1 MCHEGEWLVD
11 DMAPPTGK
19 RRRTSSTCGVER
31 LERRERRRGL
41 YRPRLSAMT
50 DDTVGVAGSPSPS
63 SSAPPR
69 NTPIKN
75 TPPKGTPPK
84 GTPTKDKTDL
94 GSRNTPPTMG
104 TQVLAPPTDSIL
116 LRLRVSIENRVYLV
130 PCPRKMADGCDTTVS
145 WLASEAAERYRAH
158 LGVRPTLTLTTSD
171 GAHLSPGDA
180 LCDVLQSN
188 EEVRGV
194 VEHKELPP
202 LSERYQMAC
211 RNDGMVCHCKSLQL
225 FQLNDDIITTLDL
238 SNIGLRTA
246 HAVPLFHAL
255 CGLGTLASLNLSG
268 NPLGDASLPHL
279 ASSVP
284 HLPSLIHLDISC
296 TGITDQGLVGLVGPS
311 ASSEVENIW
320 RSLQRLTLAYNG
332 LGGGGARGVATLL
345 RRCSSLQGLVLEGCG
360 LAEGDCESRDLQ
372 NAFRVL
378 RCLSEL
384 NVSRNS
390 LESQGVGALMT
401 WLDVGALRMLDVSAT
416 CSVSSVCGGLH
427 LGASFTLIQALDLSH
442 GCIGDD
448 GVQDLVRLLEVCAH
462 LQDLGLADND
472 LTQSSVGPLCGYLLS
487 AVCLQS
493 LDLSA
498 NFRLCNAAC
507 LQLLDAVLSSNLV
520 RLNMS
525 YCGMASP
532 LPLAGMEKPRL
543 PLRMEKLDLSG
554 NDLEPAD
561 CSFICLWLG
570 GFSPIH
576 HNSIIL
582 SVK

>member
-1 MCHEGEWLVD
+1 MNMLESSLSSVEAESGQVYELADDHTSILELLHNHLAKSGHYLTTPPTHSDRHMTGTTPTGRVRSGNQQWAGHRKTDGRGTRYNPLGQVESPALIPEDGDEEGVCHEGEWLVD

-211 RNDGMVCHCKSLQL
+211 RNDGMGEWS
-225 FQLNDDIITTLDL
+225 
-238 SNIGLRTA
+238 
-246 HAVPLFHAL
+246 
-255 CGLGTLASLNLSG
+255 
-268 NPLGDASLPHL
+268 
-279 ASSVP
+279 
-284 HLPSLIHLDISC
+284 
-296 TGITDQGLVGLVGPS
+296 
-311 ASSEVENIW
+311 
-320 RSLQRLTLAYNG
+320 
-332 LGGGGARGVATLL
+332 
-345 RRCSSLQGLVLEGCG
+345 
-360 LAEGDCESRDLQ
+360 
-372 NAFRVL
+372 
-378 RCLSEL
+378 
-384 NVSRNS
+384 
-390 LESQGVGALMT
+390 
-401 WLDVGALRMLDVSAT
+401 
-416 CSVSSVCGGLH
+416 
-427 LGASFTLIQALDLSH
+427 
-442 GCIGDD
+442 
-448 GVQDLVRLLEVCAH
+448 
-462 LQDLGLADND
+462 
-472 LTQSSVGPLCGYLLS
+472 
-487 AVCLQS
+487 
-493 LDLSA
+493 
-498 NFRLCNAAC
+498 
-507 LQLLDAVLSSNLV
+507 
-520 RLNMS
+520 
-525 YCGMASP
+525 
-532 LPLAGMEKPRL
+532 
-543 PLRMEKLDLSG
+543 
-554 NDLEPAD
+554 
-561 CSFICLWLG
+561 
-570 GFSPIH
+570 
-576 HNSIIL
+576 
-582 SVK
+582 